1 MKNFYL
7 NIKAYQKFVSKT
19 VSIKIFYLKF
29 FAMSTTETDERFEVE
44 RPGELELSMNGLQ
57 MIDKVV
63 EFLPIE
69 LLGAY
74 QANQTS

>member
-1 MKNFYL
+1 
-7 NIKAYQKFVSKT
+7 
-19 VSIKIFYLKF
+19 
-29 FAMSTTETDERFEVE
+29 MSTTETDERFEVE

-63 EFLPIE
+63 ELLPIE